1 MRSRSIHAFMGASM
15 ARLACISVTLFALSA
30 LSGPAAIAQDLS
42 LEQIVD
48 NHYQALGGLDKVK
61 SIVSRRMVGTM
72 TMQPAGEAAFTLL
85 SKRPSKARMEITV
98 QGQTGIQ
105 AFDGET
111 GWMFMPFMG
120 QTAPD
125 VMPPEMANSMREEA
139 DFDGPLVDYREKG
152 HSLALIGMGDVEGTT
167 TYELELTHRNG
178 EVTTYHLNADSYL
191 PMLTESN
198 RSVQGMQMHVQT
210 ILRDYREVNGMMIPH
225 SIQVIQDMGS
235 QTLNIESIEHNIEI
249 DDAVFVMPAGNP

>member
-1 MRSRSIHAFMGASM
+1 MV
-15 ARLACISVTLFALSA
+15 RLARFCLAVAALAAVTA
-30 LSGPAAIAQDLS
+30 PAAIAQDLS
-42 LEQIVD
+42 LEQVID

-61 SIVSRRMVGTM
+61 SVASRRMVGTM
-72 TMQPAGEAAFTLL
+72 TMQPAGEAAFTML
-85 SKRPSKARMEITV
+85 SKRPTKARMEITV

-120 QTAPD
+120 QTAPE
-125 VMPPEMANSMREEA
+125 VMPQDMAASMREEA

-152 HSLALIGMGDVEGTT
+152 HSLTLIGMGDVEGTA

-178 EVTTYHLNADSYL
+178 EVTTYHLNAESFL

-198 RSVQGMQMHVQT
+198 RNVQGMQLHVQT
-210 ILRDYREVNGMMIPH
+210 VLSDYREVSGMMVPH

-235 QTLNIESIEHNIEI
+235 QTLTIELIEYNIEI
-249 DDAVFVMPAGNP
+249 DDALFVMPAGNQ

>member
-1 MRSRSIHAFMGASM
+1 MV
-15 ARLACISVTLFALSA
+15 RLARFSLVVAALA
-30 LSGPAAIAQDLS
+30 AIIGPAAVAQDLS
-42 LEQIVD
+42 LEQVID

-61 SIVSRRMVGTM
+61 SVVSRRMVGTM

-85 SKRPSKARMEITV
+85 SKRPAKARMEITV

-120 QTAPD
+120 QTVPE
-125 VMPPEMANSMREEA
+125 VMPPDMANSMKEEA

-152 HSLALIGMGDVEGTT
+152 HSLTLIGIGDVEGTA

-178 EVTTYHLNADSYL
+178 EVTTYHLNAESFL
-191 PMLTESN
+191 PMLTESD
-198 RSVQGMQMHVQT
+198 RSVQGTQLHVQT
-210 ILRDYREVNGMMIPH
+210 ILSDYREVNGMMIPH

-235 QTLNIESIEHNIEI
+235 QKLNIESIEHNIEI

>member
-1 MRSRSIHAFMGASM
+1 M
-15 ARLACISVTLFALSA
+15 ARLAQFYLTLAVVSA
-30 LSGPAAIAQDLS
+30 VSSSATVGQDLS
-42 LEQIVD
+42 LEQVIN
-48 NHYQALGGLDKVK
+48 NHYQALGGLDRVK
-61 SIVSRRMVGTM
+61 SVTSRRMVGTM
-72 TMQPAGEAAFTLL
+72 TMQPAGEAAFALL

-120 QTAPD
+120 QPAPE
-125 VMPPEMANSMREEA
+125 VMPADMANSMREEA

-152 HSLALIGMGDVEGTT
+152 HSLTLIGVGDVEGTA

-178 EVTTYHLNADSYL
+178 EVTTYHLDAQTFL
-191 PMLTESN
+191 PMLTESD
-198 RSVQGMQMHVQT
+198 RSVQGTQLHVQT
-210 ILRDYREVNGMMIPH
+210 ILGDYREVNGMMIPH

-235 QTLNIESIEHNIEI
+235 QTLTIELIEHNIEI
-249 DDAVFVMPAGNP
+249 DDALFVMPAGNL